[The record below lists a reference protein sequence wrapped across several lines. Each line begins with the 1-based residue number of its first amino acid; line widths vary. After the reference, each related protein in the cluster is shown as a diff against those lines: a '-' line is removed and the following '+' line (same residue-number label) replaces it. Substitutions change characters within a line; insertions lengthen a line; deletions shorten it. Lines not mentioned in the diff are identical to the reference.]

1 MIFLSNEEIGLK
13 IKEFRLKQGL
23 TQTQLGEKL
32 GVGAA
37 AVNKWESGLVKNI
50 KRETIQRISM
60 VLNISPV
67 TLIGIVEEP
76 SNDIIIK
83 ASEFTSSE
91 LAEIRNFIQYVKS
104 KRG

>member
-1 MIFLSNEEIGLK
+1 MIFLSNEEIGSK

-67 TLIGIVEEP
+67 TLIGMVEEP
-76 SNDIIIK
+76 SSDIIVK
-83 ASEFTSSE
+83 ASEFTPSE
-91 LAEIRNFIQYVKS
+91 LAEIRNFIQYIKS

>member
-1 MIFLSNEEIGLK
+1 MVFLSNEEIGLK

-23 TQTQLGEKL
+23 TQSQLGEKL

-50 KRETIQRISM
+50 KRETIQQISV
-60 VLNISPV
+60 VLHISPV
-67 TLIGIVEEP
+67 TLIGMVEET
-76 SNDIIIK
+76 SSDIIIK
-83 ASEFTSSE
+83 ASDFTPGE
-91 LAEIRNFIQYVKS
+91 LVEIQNFIQYIKS

>member
-1 MIFLSNEEIGLK
+1 MIFLSNEEIGSK

-67 TLIGIVEEP
+67 TLIGMVEEP
-76 SNDIIIK
+76 SSDIIVK

-91 LAEIRNFIQYVKS
+91 LAEIRNFIQYIKS